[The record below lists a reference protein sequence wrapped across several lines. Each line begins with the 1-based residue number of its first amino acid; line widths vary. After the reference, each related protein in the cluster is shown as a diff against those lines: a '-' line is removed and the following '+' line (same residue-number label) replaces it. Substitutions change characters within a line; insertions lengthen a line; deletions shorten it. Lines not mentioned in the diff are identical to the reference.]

1 MIDFLNYIWL
11 HFSGI
16 RWGWWASSDIVI
28 PENIECVSISFLIA
42 IGIFLVANLI
52 HFIVVGVDSYRGKTL
67 YFYIPAV
74 LSYMILNV
82 DLNIK
87 TISGVGMIVQND
99 GIIRCNQ
106 MVLKYY
112 ERTKQYMLSVN
123 LHDKIEVDR
132 VLIVFDFKLNL
143 DNISTITNIVKPIP
157 IELPEDGSMSRPGN

>member
-1 MIDFLNYIWL
+1 MTSLVNFKEKLLTGLTLPLNIKNVHQGTAKGDLKVILNSDTMMSTLIID
-11 HFSGI
+11 
-16 RWGWWASSDIVI
+16 D
-28 PENIECVSISFLIA
+28 LIDRPT
-42 IGIFLVANLI
+42 N
-52 HFIVVGVDSYRGKTL
+52 K
-67 YFYIPAV
+67 
-74 LSYMILNV
+74 LSYMILNA

-99 GIIRCNQ
+99 GIIRYDR